1 MQRKQ
6 WWNPETLRLLASM
19 GRKSH
24 DVTVSDALQQLEPLT
39 LRSSYS
45 NRHIDAGASHEIEDR
60 YEVEKS
66 YCISNFA
73 LTQDKTRYLGLTT
86 LRRISR
92 IH

>member
-1 MQRKQ
+1 MQRSSGGIQK
-6 WWNPETLRLLASM
+6 RYDAASM
-19 GRKSH
+19 GEDH
-24 DVTVSDALQQLEPLT
+24 DVTVSGALQQLEPLT
-39 LRSSYS
+39 LRSLF

-66 YCISNFA
+66 YCINNFA